1 MFFVLGF
8 LTWVSGILIPYF
20 QLCLQLSLLE
30 ASLVSFSIYVAYF
43 LFSLPS
49 ARILSYTGY
58 KNGISIGLLMM
69 ALGTGLFIPAA
80 YVRTFSWFLI
90 GLFITGCGTT
100 LLQTAV
106 NPYIAIL
113 GPPEGTAQRIGFMG
127 LSNKL
132 AGILSVSVLGAVF
145 LFDADVVAD
154 QVNKAG
160 SSVSAALLHTY
171 LLKVVQPYSVI
182 TGILILLSVLV
193 YVSRLPE
200 VEADEVLPETGEVG
214 PLTKSSVF
222 DYPHLCLGI
231 VSLFVSTACE
241 GLPIDG
247 IIVYG
252 KTLGVSIEEGRIYIQ
267 YSLYAMLLGYVASVI
282 LIPKYLSQQKG
293 LVVCSIIGL
302 VLTILTVATKG
313 RWSVYCFSFSAFAGA
328 MLWGLIFGLA
338 LKGLGKFTNV
348 GAALL
353 LMAVVGGGL
362 FPLLF
367 AKILESFPASP
378 QVAIA
383 ILIPCYLFLWLYAVW
398 GCKLKNW

>member
-43 LFSLPS
+43 IFSLPS
-49 ARILSYTGY
+49 ARILAHTGY

-90 GLFITGCGTT
+90 GLFVTGCGTT

-113 GPPEGTAQRIGFMG
+113 GPAEGTAQRIGFMG

-132 AGILSVSVLGAVF
+132 AGILSVSVLGSMF

-154 QVNKAG
+154 RVNNMGNQA
-160 SSVSAALLHTY
+160 SVALLHTY

-182 TGILILLSVLV
+182 TGILILLAVLV

-200 VEADEVLPETGEVG
+200 VEADEVATETGDVG
-214 PLTKSSVF
+214 QLTKSSVF
-222 DYPHLCLGI
+222 HHPHLCLGI

-252 KTLGVSIEEGRIYIQ
+252 KTLGIPIEEGRIYIQ

-293 LVVCSIIGL
+293 LVVCSVIGL
-302 VLTILTVATKG
+302 VLTILTVATTG

-338 LKGLGKFTNV
+338 LKNLGKFTNV

-378 QVAIA
+378 QMAIA
-383 ILIPCYLFLWLYAVW
+383 ILVPCYLFLWLYAVW
-398 GCKLKNW
+398 GCKLNHW